1 MWLDDIL
8 LEYAQKQTENRLESD
23 LWMEEILLKTL
34 ERSEITI
41 KEAFALCFSE
51 KDVDKISQADS
62 RRMSRCLLKTGW
74 CKAGQYTG
82 GSKRNQT
89 KFVRIMRM

>member
-1 MWLDDIL
+1 
-8 LEYAQKQTENRLESD
+8 
-23 LWMEEILLKTL
+23 MEEILLKTL
-34 ERSEITI
+34 ETSEITI
-41 KEAFALCFSE
+41 KKAFALCFSE

-82 GSKRNQT
+82 GPKRNHT